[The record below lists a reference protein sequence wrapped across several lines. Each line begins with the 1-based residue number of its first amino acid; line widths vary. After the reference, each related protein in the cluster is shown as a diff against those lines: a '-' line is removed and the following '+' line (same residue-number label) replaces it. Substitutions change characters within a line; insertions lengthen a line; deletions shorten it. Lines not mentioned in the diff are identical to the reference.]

1 MMKLILRMTKD
12 GRLIYGIGLWY
23 RVFYLFFLS
32 VLIMGAFS
40 YSREPG
46 FTLWGAPLFFAL
58 VLFTAGTYRESWTFD
73 RARGSM
79 TYRFGMLFIYRK
91 RTRSLDD
98 IESFTL
104 SHFRKGAKGLRP
116 VVKSRANRLYTTF
129 SVVMTDGDVYPI
141 EIIRLK
147 RSAGRTEQAAAAIAR
162 YCEVPL
168 MKEDDLG
175 GLSEEDL
182 L

>member
-1 MMKLILRMTKD
+1 MMKLILRTTKD

-23 RVFYLFFLS
+23 RVFYLFFLC
-32 VLIMGAFS
+32 VLLVGAFS
-40 YSREPG
+40 YSREPD
-46 FTLWGAPLFFAL
+46 FTLWGTPMFFTLLLA
-58 VLFTAGTYRESWTFD
+58 TAATYRESWTFD
-73 RARGSM
+73 RGHRNMA
-79 TYRFGMLFIYRK
+79 YRFGMLFIYRK
-91 RTRSLDD
+91 RTHALED

-116 VVKSRANRLYTTF
+116 VVKTRANRLYTTF
-129 SVVMTDGDVYPI
+129 SVVLTDGDTYPI

-147 RSAGRTEQAAAAIAR
+147 RSAGRTERAAAAIAR

-168 MKEDDLG
+168 IQEDDLEG
-175 GLSEEDL
+175 MTEEEL